1 MDEAGRLDANRCAA
15 EGDSR
20 PADVQRAREVE
31 RLFREHNESLV
42 SFLAVRLRSRQEARE
57 VAQEAYV
64 RLLQLERQD
73 VSGFLRAYLFR
84 VAGNLAIDRLRRRMT
99 EARAAHEE
107 LFRELHVAAREPERQ
122 VLEQER
128 VYQVHRF
135 LSEVPEVPRRAFL
148 MFRLEEK
155 SQQEIAAALGLSD
168 RMIRIHVTRVLVYCR
183 LRIDG
188 LGKRAARRQ
197 TGWSA

>member
-1 MDEAGRLDANRCAA
+1 MGFDANRGAA
-15 EGDSR
+15 GDR
-20 PADVQRAREVE
+20 PLSPDAQRAREIE

-64 RLLQLERQD
+64 RLLQLEHQD
-73 VSGFLRAYLFR
+73 TSGFVRAYLFR

-99 EARAAHEE
+99 EARAAHED
-107 LFRELHVAAREPERQ
+107 LFRALHAPAREPERQ
-122 VLEQER
+122 LLEQEL
-128 VYQVHRF
+128 VQQVHRF
-135 LSEVPEVPRRAFL
+135 LGEVPELPRRAFL

-155 SQQEIAAALGLSD
+155 SQQEIAAIFGLSD
-168 RMIRIHVTRVLVYCR
+168 RMIRNHVTRVLVYCR

-188 LGKRAARRQ
+188 LGKRAAKRQ
-197 TGWSA
+197 AGWSA